1 MQRLPFSC
9 LVVCLTTLGCA
20 REAPPQSPPALPAPA
35 ADATDAPPSTELTP
49 LPDRDVPLAQTLI
62 AEKNAV
68 VLDVRTQSEWDE
80 ARYDDAIL
88 IPYDVLER
96 RIQEVRDAAGGD
108 KNRPVV
114 IFCRSGG
121 RAGVAREIL
130 ERDGFTQV
138 TNVGGLVDLCPDCM
152 KPATP

>member
-1 MQRLPFSC
+1 MQRLPFC
-9 LVVCLTTLGCA
+9 CVVVCLTALGCA
-20 REAPPQSPPALPAPA
+20 REAPPQSSPAPMAAEA
-35 ADATDAPPSTELTP
+35 ADAAAPAERSP
-49 LPDRDVPLAQTLI
+49 LPDRDVGLAKTLI

-68 VLDVRTQSEWDE
+68 VLDVRTQSEWDA
-80 ARYDDAIL
+80 ARYDGAIL
-88 IPYDVLER
+88 IPHDALES

-108 KNRPVV
+108 KDRPVV

-121 RAGVAREIL
+121 RAGVAREVL

-152 KPATP
+152 QPETP